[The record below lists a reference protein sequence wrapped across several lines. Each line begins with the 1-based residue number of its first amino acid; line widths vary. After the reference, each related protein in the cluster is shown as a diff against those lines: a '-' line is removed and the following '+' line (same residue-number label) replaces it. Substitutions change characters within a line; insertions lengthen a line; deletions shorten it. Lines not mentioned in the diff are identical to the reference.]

1 MGASAAISINDA
13 SASARVRCDST
24 STLFR
29 RPAEL
34 ADGLARKEPA
44 PSVDHHGI
52 SPNNLG
58 PPLSGTARRLG
69 VMCPIG
75 SGGLS
80 LERVFELA
88 TRAGVAVA
96 VRDPRSATSIW
107 CGYTP
112 TNWAFTGFWV
122 GPLAPAE
129 APLSNLPRHGG
140 GGGPRAG
147 RVARRL

>member
-24 STLFR
+24 SPLFR

-58 PPLSGTARRLG
+58 PPLSGTTRRFG
-69 VMCPIG
+69 VMCPSAACG
-75 SGGLS
+75 SALNALLNPQLPGKFRLKSAALS
-80 LERVFELA
+80 SHTDLNPASYAAESGRCA
-88 TRAGVAVA
+88 T
-96 VRDPRSATSIW
+96 
-107 CGYTP
+107 
-112 TNWAFTGFWV
+112 
-122 GPLAPAE
+122 L
-129 APLSNLPRHGG
+129 
-140 GGGPRAG
+140 
-147 RVARRL
+147 